1 MAVEHIAVEDADG
14 RRVGITIQPSADGDW
29 LATFWLPL
37 VLADG
42 TPYEGPLGHKAGSD
56 RDDLRSA
63 AVSAAEA
70 FLGLPGWR
78 LA

>member
-1 MAVEHIAVEDADG
+1 MAVDHLVIEDDSG
-14 RRVGITIQPSADGDW
+14 RRVAITIRPEPTGNW
-29 LATFWLPL
+29 LATLWLPL
-37 VLADG
+37 LLPDG